1 MPSEQFGTAAG
12 AISCCYYRD
21 NYVFDTTKNGKE
33 GFPILPQQ
41 QPRPTVSEARL
52 SSVLDTAAEGIIV
65 IDERARVLMFN
76 KACEWLFGYT
86 AVEVLGTDVRTI
98 LPLEN
103 TDEHDPYMWG
113 SDRSGL
119 REITGVGQEV
129 NGRHRDG
136 TIFPVELSLGEAMT
150 PDGRQFIGI
159 LRDLRARREY
169 EQRLNQLQADL
180 LRMARVSA
188 MDQMGAALAHEL
200 NQPLT
205 AVMLYLQAAERA
217 SARHSEGSALPR
229 AALEIL
235 EKAVHEAERAGNIIQ
250 RMRRFVEK
258 RDPVRRL
265 VDLTSLIDD
274 AVELTLLGNRPGTKI
289 TRILTPNL
297 PPVLVDPVQIQQVVV
312 NLVRNALDAVKEH
325 QAPDVRIC
333 TKKAD
338 DTVVL
343 KVEDN
348 GPGVPTTA
356 LPYLFRAFS
365 TSKGSGLGL
374 GLVISRTIAQNHG
387 GDLTVD
393 PGGNGK
399 GASFTL
405 HLPVPPPI
413 SSSAATAG

>member
-1 MPSEQFGTAAG
+1 
-12 AISCCYYRD
+12 
-21 NYVFDTTKNGKE
+21 
-33 GFPILPQQ
+33 
-41 QPRPTVSEARL
+41 L
-52 SSVLDTAAEGIIV
+52 SSVLDTAAEGIIIV
-65 IDERARVLMFN
+65 DERARVLMFN

-86 AVEVLGTDVRTI
+86 AAEVLGTNVRTI
-98 LPLEN
+98 LPPEN
-103 TDEHDPYMWG
+103 A
-113 SDRSGL
+113 DRQDCTIWDSSRAGV
-119 REITGVGQEV
+119 REIAGAGQEV
-129 NGRHRDG
+129 NGRHRNG
-136 TIFPVELSLGEAMT
+136 SVFPIELSVGEAMT

-159 LRDLRARREY
+159 LRDLRSRREA

-205 AVMLYLQAAERA
+205 AVMLYLQAIDRA
-217 SARHSEGSALPR
+217 STQHPHGGALPPPVV
-229 AALEIL
+229 EIL

-250 RMRRFVEK
+250 SMRRFVEK
-258 RDPVRRL
+258 RDPVRHL

-289 TRILTPNL
+289 TRELTPNL
-297 PPVLVDPVQIQQVVV
+297 PVFVDPVQIQQVVV

-325 QAPDVRIC
+325 KTPDVRIC
-333 TKKAD
+333 TGKAD
-338 DTVVL
+338 DAIIL

-348 GPGVPTTA
+348 GSGIPMTA
-356 LPYLFRAFS
+356 LPYLFKAFS

-387 GDLTVD
+387 GDLTVE

-405 HLPVPPPI
+405 HLPVPSPI
-413 SSSAATAG
+413 SSPILMAG

>member
-1 MPSEQFGTAAG
+1 M
-12 AISCCYYRD
+12 
-21 NYVFDTTKNGKE
+21 
-33 GFPILPQQ
+33 
-41 QPRPTVSEARL
+41 
-52 SSVLDTAAEGIIV
+52 LDTAAEGIIV

-86 AVEVLGTDVRTI
+86 AAEVLGTNVRTI
-98 LPLEN
+98 LPPEN
-103 TDEHDPYMWG
+103 A
-113 SDRSGL
+113 DRQDCYIWDFNRVGV
-119 REITGVGQEV
+119 REIAGAGQEV
-129 NGRHRDG
+129 KGRHRDG
-136 TIFPVELSLGEAMT
+136 TIFPVELSVGEAMT

-159 LRDLRARREY
+159 LRDLRARREA

-180 LRMARVSA
+180 LRMARISA

-205 AVMLYLQAAERA
+205 AVMLYLQAIARA
-217 SARHSEGSALPR
+217 STQHPDGGALPPP
-229 AALEIL
+229 AVEIL
-235 EKAVHEAERAGNIIQ
+235 EKAMHEAERAGNIIQ

-289 TRILTPNL
+289 TRELTPNL
-297 PPVLVDPVQIQQVVV
+297 PVFVDPIQIQQVVV

-325 QAPDVRIC
+325 EAPDVRIC
-333 TKKAD
+333 TRKVD

-348 GPGVPTTA
+348 GPGIPEKA
-356 LPYLFRAFS
+356 LPYLFKAFS

-405 HLPVPPPI
+405 HLPVPLPI
-413 SSSAATAG
+413 SSPLLMAG

>member
-1 MPSEQFGTAAG
+1 
-12 AISCCYYRD
+12 
-21 NYVFDTTKNGKE
+21 
-33 GFPILPQQ
+33 
-41 QPRPTVSEARL
+41 VSEARL
-52 SSVLDTAAEGIIV
+52 SSVLETAAEGIIV

-86 AVEVLGTDVRTI
+86 AAQVLGTNVRTI
-98 LPLEN
+98 LPPEN
-103 TDEHDPYMWG
+103 ADTQ
-113 SDRSGL
+113 DRYIWDSGRAGA

-129 NGRHRDG
+129 RGRHRDG
-136 TIFPVELSLGEAMT
+136 TIFPVELSVGEAMT

-159 LRDLRARREY
+159 LRDLRSRRES

-180 LRMARVSA
+180 LRMARISA

-205 AVMLYLQAAERA
+205 AVMLYLQAIGRTAQYPD
-217 SARHSEGSALPR
+217 GGALP
-229 AALEIL
+229 APATEIL
-235 EKAVHEAERAGNIIQ
+235 EKALHEAERAGNIIQ

-265 VDLTSLIDD
+265 MDLTSLIDD

-289 TRILTPNL
+289 TRELTPNL

-325 QAPDVRIC
+325 EAPDVRIC
-333 TKKAD
+333 TRKAA

-343 KVEDN
+343 RVQDN
-348 GPGVPTTA
+348 GPGVPQTA
-356 LPYLFRAFS
+356 LPYLFKAFS
-365 TSKGSGLGL
+365 TSKGNGLGL

-387 GDLTVD
+387 GDLTVE

-405 HLPVPPPI
+405 HLPVPSPI
-413 SSSAATAG
+413 SSPLPMTG